1 MNFYD
6 AHPVVWH
13 WRNDLIFWSSL
24 ASFLIESSPI
34 GTKQLCMM
42 RCLNHCL
49 SCVCVCAAEAISRW
63 HSICPQYYCW
73 HWCGTCIWATLFSQ
87 ILFHGLSFCGFI
99 CFQIAHEILT
109 IRWRSD
115 ALWVILIRL
124 WLLYYLQSVVL
135 EICLQS
141 HRYWNTHQDLAAE
154 LSKET
159 AVQLNATD

>member
-1 MNFYD
+1 
-6 AHPVVWH
+6 
-13 WRNDLIFWSSL
+13 
-24 ASFLIESSPI
+24 
-34 GTKQLCMM
+34 MM

-73 HWCGTCIWATLFSQ
+73 HWCGMCIWATLLSH
-87 ILFHGLSFCGFI
+87 ILFHGLSLCGFI

-141 HRYWNTHQDLAAE
+141 HRYWNTHQDLKFNHIWSHSSPKKSTEHKAFAYNDQQLSNLQE
-154 LSKET
+154 LKWG
-159 AVQLNATD
+159 